1 MGRTGCEKKKGKEQA
16 AGVRMVTGA
25 LWVFALLLFL
35 GDPVSLQAQEAN
47 QSPKESGG
55 KDRTTAWDTGA
66 GVAALLDHPDVAP
79 QETKEADTS
88 PKPGSLVMA
97 DVQDVLNV
105 REEPGT
111 EAAIVGY
118 LYADCGGD
126 LLERKDGWTRLSSGD
141 LTGWASDEYL
151 LFGEQA
157 QQAAR
162 DAGRLV
168 ATTTT
173 DALRIRK
180 APALDAGVY
189 DLLEKGAEYEV
200 IDEDQLAFSDG
211 ITISDDWVA
220 LDFEGKTGY
229 VSAAYVTVE
238 FVVDHGETVEAV
250 ELRRQQQEQKEAQE
264 QTKRAVE
271 QQTAQATGV
280 PTAEVSDE
288 TLLAALIQCEAGSDV
303 YEGQVAVGAVVM
315 NRVLSSAYP
324 NTIRDVIY
332 ASGQFSPASSG
343 KLARLIASGK
353 IWDSCR
359 QAALDAMSGVSPVG
373 QATRFRRAGNREG
386 IVVGQHVFW

>member
-1 MGRTGCEKKKGKEQA
+1 M
-16 AGVRMVTGA
+16 
-25 LWVFALLLFL
+25 
-35 GDPVSLQAQEAN
+35 
-47 QSPKESGG
+47 
-55 KDRTTAWDTGA
+55 
-66 GVAALLDHPDVAP
+66 
-79 QETKEADTS
+79 
-88 PKPGSLVMA
+88 
-97 DVQDVLNV
+97 
-105 REEPGT
+105 
-111 EAAIVGY
+111 
-118 LYADCGGD
+118 
-126 LLERKDGWTRLSSGD
+126 
-141 LTGWASDEYL
+141 
-151 LFGEQA
+151 
-157 QQAAR
+157 
-162 DAGRLV
+162 
-168 ATTTT
+168 
-173 DALRIRK
+173 
-180 APALDAGVY
+180 
-189 DLLEKGAEYEV
+189 
-200 IDEDQLAFSDG
+200 
-211 ITISDDWVA
+211 
-220 LDFEGKTGY
+220 
-229 VSAAYVTVE
+229 TVE